1 MKQMHVR
8 FSTTIGLP
16 VVEETT
22 EAEIAGISGILIH
35 PDTAKIEGFFV
46 RVPSFLRAEE
56 LFLSVSDIAHWGTRV
71 RVRHADVLAPVEEHL
86 RLMNLLQDGR
96 TVMRQSIMT
105 EGGKYLGVCRDIQ
118 FDTVSFYA
126 EWLFPRTFLRWQRSI
141 PVSSIVIVKPEAIV
155 VRDAVLIPEPLSGAS
170 VLKALDPLGSA
181 PVPSTMCARKGNNTA
196 A

>member
-1 MKQMHVR
+1 MHVR

-16 VVEETT
+16 VVEEST
-22 EAEIAGISGILIH
+22 EEEIAGISGILIH

-56 LFLSVSDIAHWGTRV
+56 LFLSAADIAHWGTRV
-71 RVRHADVLAPVEEHL
+71 RVRHADALAPVDEHL
-86 RLMNLLQDGR
+86 RLMTLIQDGR
-96 TVMRQSIMT
+96 TIMRQRIVT

-141 PVSSIVIVKPEAIV
+141 PVSSIVIVKPEAII
-155 VRDAVLIPEPLSGAS
+155 VRDAVLIPEVASRPS
-170 VLKALDPLGSA
+170 VLETLDPLGSA
-181 PVPSTMCARKGNNTA
+181 PVPSTMRAKK
-196 A
+196 